1 MSTYC
6 SLSIA
11 PKPLSLIWQSL
22 SYLADV
28 PAKSWAYCSQVLL
41 PLINQDPFEGYLWVD
56 MLQIWS
62 FWLFLSSFLA
72 NSTSHY
78 IFMTQCNNFTQTNG
92 LVIWFPHILHLTL
105 LLKFCCTVHPALLY
119 LAASPNLFYRLQKI
133 PNGRGD
139 DC

>member
-1 MSTYC
+1 MLEMRKTFFCKQNLNHTEQNYYWQKKDENPNSFWTEIISKPVSTYC

-56 MLQIWS
+56 MLLIRS

-72 NSTSHY
+72 ISTSHY

-92 LVIWFPHILHLTL
+92 LVI
-105 LLKFCCTVHPALLY
+105 
-119 LAASPNLFYRLQKI
+119 
-133 PNGRGD
+133 
-139 DC
+139 